1 MAKTRACLLIGVEV
15 IVVEIET
22 FIGNGFSGLNIL
34 GLNSEASRNMR
45 ERVRSA
51 LESIGVLIPAKRVVV
66 NITPSEK
73 IKESRTPLSQLD
85 FAVAASILFS
95 LYADKLKINYN
106 LNEYFA
112 GELTLLGE
120 IKDLE
125 NILIYKAL
133 LLNKNEQLRINLS
146 SKNKKIGINKNFI
159 SYFNCLQDWW
169 EFVSGKKQLEYNLS
183 NFKPM
188 LSESIDI
195 KKNSDNSNF
204 FQEIKNIIINLSTNP
219 KALVGILVSAM
230 GKHHIL
236 FAGEPGIGKTYT
248 LQKIEKLLPP
258 LSAIE
263 EFEIQMIYSKDNT
276 LLRPFRN
283 PHHSVSSAALIGGS
297 SLKPGEVSL
306 AHHGILF
313 LDELSE
319 FSAQSLESL
328 REPLDSKDVCLSKAN
343 GHIRYPANFLL
354 CATTNPCSCGYLFS
368 TLKAC
373 RCHPKETR
381 KYLQKLSGPLLDRFC
396 LQIWLEPSNS
406 RKVPDCFEKEI
417 ISFNNLNKLDKF
429 VENYGRKILQE
440 NCHLKDNF
448 YNHIKEIL
456 NSNITFKNLS
466 LRGQEKVRALA
477 YTFHLVF
484 HEIEVNSKFIE
495 TILNYR
501 ILEKMFLQKNLF

>member
-15 IVVEIET
+15 ITVEIET

-112 GELTLLGE
+112 GELTLSGE

-146 SKNKKIGINKNFI
+146 SKNKEIQINKNFI
-159 SYFNCLQDWW
+159 FYFNCLQDWW
-169 EFVSGKKQLEYNLS
+169 EFVCGKKQLENNLS
-183 NFKPM
+183 NFKPI
-188 LSESIDI
+188 LSASSDI

-219 KALVGILVSAM
+219 KALVGVLVSAM

-328 REPLDSKDVCLSKAN
+328 REPLDSKYVCLSRAN

-396 LQIWLEPSNS
+396 LQIWLEPSSS
-406 RKVPDCFEKEI
+406 RKVLDCFEKEI
-417 ISFNNLNKLDKF
+417 ISFNNLYKLDKF

-440 NCHLKDNF
+440 NSYLNDNF
-448 YNHIKEIL
+448 SNHIKEIL
-456 NSNITFKNLS
+456 NSNMIFKNLS

-484 HEIEVNSKFIE
+484 NEIEINSKFIE